1 MRTKTQ
7 KWGNSLALRIP
18 RAFAREVHL
27 VQDAPVELSVEDG
40 RIVIVPVSDEQIT
53 LEKLLARVTEQ
64 NIHGEIDC
72 GPAVGI
78 EEW

>member
-18 RAFAREVHL
+18 RAFAREARL
-27 VQDAPVELSVEDG
+27 TQDAPVEMSMEGG
-40 RIVIVPVSDEQIT
+40 RIVIVPVKDDEIT
-53 LEKLLARVTEQ
+53 LAKLLAGVTEQ
-64 NIHGEIDC
+64 NIHREVAF
-72 GPAVGI
+72 GPAVGN

>member
-18 RAFAREVHL
+18 RAFAREARL
-27 VQDAPVELSVEDG
+27 VQDAPVEMSLQDG
-40 RIVIVPVSDEQIT
+40 CIVIVPVKDERIT
-53 LEKLLARVTEQ
+53 LAKLLAGVTEQ
-64 NIHGEIDC
+64 NIHREADF
-72 GPAVGI
+72 GPSVGN

>member
-18 RAFAREVHL
+18 RVFAREARL
-27 VQDAPVELSVEDG
+27 AQDAPVEMTMEGG
-40 RIVIVPVSDEQIT
+40 RIVIVPVKDEIT
-53 LEKLLARVTEQ
+53 LTKLLAGVTEQ
-64 NIHGEIDC
+64 NIHREVGF
-72 GPAVGI
+72 GPAVGN